1 MTNTELARTYYR
13 IFKGLTLLFLFIAAP
28 VFIFSIVMLFS
39 VFGGNSG
46 DGAIAFFAPLGA
58 FFALLLSSALTFA
71 LALYF
76 EKYIKENEGKEG
88 KEEVTTE

>member
-13 IFKGLTLLFLFIAAP
+13 IFKGLTLLFLFLAAP

-39 VFGGNSG
+39 VFGGNSE

-58 FFALLLSSALTFA
+58 FFALLLSGGFTFA

-76 EKYIKENEGKEG
+76 EKYVKENEEQ
-88 KEEVTTE
+88 EDE